1 VVETQEL
8 NDLYETEF
16 GAISD
21 DIERKLLVKSL
32 AKTSLGLIHAQLVV
46 ADPVTRLSVSMIQ
59 VIEMKTPSTTN
70 SFESINEH
78 LNKGTTRTNSF

>member
-8 NDLYETEF
+8 NDLDETEF

-32 AKTSLGLIHAQLVV
+32 AKTRLGLIHAQLVV
-46 ADPVTRLSVSMIQ
+46 ADPVRWLFVSMIH
-59 VIEMKTPSTTN
+59 VIGTKTPSTTN
-70 SFESINEH
+70 SFESMNEH
-78 LNKGTTRTNSF
+78 LNNKTTRTNSF